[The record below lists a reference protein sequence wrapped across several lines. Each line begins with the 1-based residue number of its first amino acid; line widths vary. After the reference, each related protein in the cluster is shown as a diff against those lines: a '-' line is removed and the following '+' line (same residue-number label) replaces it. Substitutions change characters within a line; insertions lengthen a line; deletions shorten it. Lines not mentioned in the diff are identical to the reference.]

1 MKKTELDNCPKW
13 LLEASTEDEDVTI
26 DGSIVNW
33 HGGTWNGG
41 AWHGGAWYGGVWNRE
56 ALA

>member
-41 AWHGGAWYGGVWNRE
+41 VWNGGVWNRG